1 LHLGVNTASP
11 VPTVPP
17 IFRWRAPDGSE
28 VVVMYQDSYGG
39 TDFPA
44 GDDVGIS
51 FAHTADNIGPQSV
64 AQTVEVLRHL
74 HHANPGAEITASTL
88 DAFGALMWDRRDT
101 FPVVT
106 EEIGDSW
113 IHGAASDPIKLAQ
126 FRALQRLYDGFAEN
140 LTPERHAFGRG
151 LTMVAEHTWGVDI
164 KTYLRDVGAWD
175 RDDFERARADD
186 YRFQYAEQS
195 WQEQR
200 DYHLAAISHL
210 SVEDA
215 AAAAEK

>member
-1 LHLGVNTASP
+1 PA
-11 VPTVPP
+11 VPP
-17 IFRWRAPDGSE
+17 IFRWQAPDGSE
-28 VVVMYQDSYGG
+28 LVVMYQDSYGG

-44 GDDVGIS
+44 GDIGIS

-74 HHANPGAEITASTL
+74 HHANPDAEITASTL
-88 DAFGALMWDRRDT
+88 DAFGALIWERRDT

-140 LTPERHAFGRG
+140 LTPERRAFGRG

-164 KTYLRDVGAWD
+164 KTYLRDTTAWD
-175 RDDFERARADD
+175 RTDFERARASD
-186 YRFQYAEQS
+186 YRFAYTEQS

-200 DYHLAAISHL
+200 DYLTAALSHLAAD
-210 SVEDA
+210 DA
-215 AAAAEK
+215 ATGNGK